1 MPASMLK
8 RFVRAVVFTAAVASA
23 SDSFGQTVPSE
34 PLPPPPL
41 IGLPAAPA
49 TPAMPL
55 VVTPG
60 ESVIRPATSPLLAP
74 VSDGGLVPLAP
85 PPAILPPTTSLK
97 IPDSSSTSGSVAVT
111 PVAGQ
116 PSLSVKQTL
125 PETIGP
131 GQAVSAEISVT
142 NTGGKIAEN
151 VVLQGWWT
159 DGYELGETSVT
170 GYSINGKRAWG
181 MGAIAAGETRT
192 LKVKLKPTANARPT
206 EFRSGFDATF
216 SSSAS
221 DTRSVKVLKPELGL
235 QIVAPENVLLGQPIT
250 VTIKVKNAGQASV
263 NKISV
268 QAVIPDALKH
278 PKAQDLV
285 TDVAILQAGATE
297 TVPLELTATKLG
309 ESKGK
314 IRIEA
319 EGCEAIEQEF
329 RVTVMEA
336 KLAVTL
342 HGPKTLYQNWPATY
356 EAVIENQGTYP
367 VKAASL
373 EVKLPTGL
381 NDLRA
386 SDKPGHNAGRNL
398 IVWTFD
404 TLQPGEKKTVIWFG
418 FAKQADDLFTTG
430 TLSVGGAPIRR
441 AEWTTKNLGTEA
453 K

>member
-1 MPASMLK
+1 MCVA
-8 RFVRAVVFTAAVASA
+8 TVASA
-23 SDSFGQTVPSE
+23 SDTFGQTVPSE
-34 PLPPPPL
+34 PLPPPML
-41 IGLPAAPA
+41 TGLPGPMVPLAL
-49 TPAMPL
+49 TPIDP
-55 VVTPG
+55 VV
-60 ESVIRPATSPLLAP
+60 RPATTP
-74 VSDGGLVPLAP
+74 VPTLPADVGLVPLAP
-85 PPAILPPTTSLK
+85 TLAPVPITPTPKPTNTG
-97 IPDSSSTSGSVAVT
+97 STSGSVAIIQVT
-111 PVAGQ
+111 GQ

-125 PETIGP
+125 PESIGP
-131 GQAVSAEISVT
+131 GQAVSAEVSVT
-142 NTGGKIAEN
+142 NTGGKLAEN
-151 VVLQGWWT
+151 VVLLGWWT
-159 DGYELGETSVT
+159 DGYDLGETSVT
-170 GYSINGKRAWG
+170 SYTINGKRAWG

-192 LKVKLKPTANARPT
+192 LKVKLSPASNARPT

-216 SSSAS
+216 SSSSS

-250 VTIKVKNAGQASV
+250 VTIKVKNPGQTSV

-285 TDVAILQAGATE
+285 TDVSVLQAGATE
-297 TVPLELTATKLG
+297 AVPLELTATKLG
-309 ESKGK
+309 ETKGK

-342 HGPKTLYQNWPATY
+342 NGPKMLYQNWPATY
-356 EAVIENQGTYP
+356 EAVIENQGSYP

-373 EVKLPTGL
+373 EIKLPTGMS
-381 NDLRA
+381 DLRA
-386 SDKPGHNAGRNL
+386 SDKPGHNVGRNL

-418 FAKQADDLFTTG
+418 FAKQADDLLTTG
-430 TLSVGGAPIRR
+430 TLSIGGAPVRR
-441 AEWTTKNLGTEA
+441 AEWTTKNLGNET

>member
-1 MPASMLK
+1 MPAFQ
-8 RFVRAVVFTAAVASA
+8 RFIRAAVCVATVASA
-23 SDSFGQTVPSE
+23 SDSFGQTVPGE
-34 PLPPPPL
+34 PLPPPML
-41 IGLPAAPA
+41 TGLPGP
-49 TPAMPL
+49 TVPL
-55 VVTPG
+55 AVTPIDP
-60 ESVIRPATSPLLAP
+60 VVRPASTP
-74 VSDGGLVPLAP
+74 VPALPADVGLVPLAP
-85 PPAILPPTTSLK
+85 TLAPVPITPTPKPSHAG
-97 IPDSSSTSGSVAVT
+97 STSGSVAIIQVT
-111 PVAGQ
+111 GQ

-125 PETIGP
+125 PESIGP
-131 GQAVSAEISVT
+131 GQAVSAEVAVT
-142 NTGGKIAEN
+142 NTGGKLAEN
-151 VVLQGWWT
+151 VVLLGWWT
-159 DGYELGETSVT
+159 DGYDLSETSVT
-170 GYSINGKRAWG
+170 SYTINGKRAWG

-192 LKVKLKPTANARPT
+192 LKVKLSPASNARPT

-216 SSSAS
+216 SSSSS

-250 VTIKVKNAGQASV
+250 VTIKVKNPGQTSV

-268 QAVIPDALKH
+268 QAVIPESLKH

-285 TDVAILQAGATE
+285 TDVSVLQAGATE
-297 TVPLELTATKLG
+297 AVPLDLTATKLG
-309 ESKGK
+309 ETKGK

-342 HGPKTLYQNWPATY
+342 NGPKMLYQNWPATY
-356 EAVIENQGTYP
+356 EAVIENQGSYP

-373 EVKLPTGL
+373 EIKLPTGMS
-381 NDLRA
+381 DLRA
-386 SDKPGHNAGRNL
+386 SDKPGHNAGRNV

-418 FAKQADDLFTTG
+418 FAKQAEDLLTTG
-430 TLSVGGAPIRR
+430 TLSVGGAPVRR
-441 AEWTTKNLGTEA
+441 AEWTTKNLGNET